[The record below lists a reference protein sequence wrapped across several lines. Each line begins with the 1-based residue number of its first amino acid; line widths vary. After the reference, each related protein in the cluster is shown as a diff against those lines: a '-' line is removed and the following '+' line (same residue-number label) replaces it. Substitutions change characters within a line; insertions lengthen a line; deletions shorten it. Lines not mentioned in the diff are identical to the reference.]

1 MNSRVALVT
10 GASRGIGKAILH
22 KLGSMG
28 FVAVGTATTN
38 EGAGKIDSGL
48 DQADLSGK
56 GLVLDVTQAD
66 SVASLL
72 DEIRDRYSAPYV
84 LVNNAAITRD
94 NLLLRMKDHEWDAVI
109 DTNLS
114 SAYRLTRACLRD
126 MIKMRGGRVVNI
138 TSVTAF
144 SGNAGQANYVAAK
157 AGVVGFTKSLALEVA
172 SRGIT
177 VNAVAPGFI
186 ETDMTAKLGES
197 QQARLVEKIP
207 LGRIGST
214 DEVAHVVSFL
224 VSAEAGYI
232 TGETVHVNGGLYMA

>member
-1 MNSRVALVT
+1 MTRQVALVT

-22 KLGSMG
+22 ELGSMG

-38 EGAGKIDSGL
+38 EGAEKIDSEL
-48 DQADLSGK
+48 ASVNLSGK

-66 SVASLL
+66 SVTRLL
-72 DEIRDRYSAPYV
+72 KEVRDGFSAPYV
-84 LVNNAAITRD
+84 LVNNAAITQD
-94 NLLLRMKDHEWDAVI
+94 NLLLRMKEHEWDAVI

-114 SAYRLTRACLRD
+114 SVYRLTRACLRD
-126 MIKMRGGRVVNI
+126 MIKMRRGRIINI
-138 TSVTAF
+138 ASVTAF
-144 SGNAGQANYVAAK
+144 SGNVGQANYVAAK

-186 ETDMTAKLGES
+186 ETDMTAKLDGS
-197 QQARLVEKIP
+197 LQARLAEKIP

-214 DEVAHVVSFL
+214 EDVAHAVSFL
-224 VSAEAGYI
+224 ASSRAGYI
-232 TGETVHVNGGLYMA
+232 TGETVHVNGGLYMP

>member
-22 KLGSMG
+22 KLGSTG
-28 FVAVGTATTN
+28 FVAVGTATTD
-38 EGAGKIDSGL
+38 EGAEKIDSGL
-48 DQADLSGK
+48 AQAGLSGK
-56 GLVLDVTQAD
+56 GLALDVTQAD

-114 SAYRLTRACLRD
+114 SVYRLTRACLRD
-126 MIKMRGGRVVNI
+126 MIKMRGGRVVSI

-197 QQARLVEKIP
+197 QQAKLVEKIP

-214 DEVAHVVSFL
+214 GEVAHVVSFL
-224 VSAEAGYI
+224 VSDEAGYI

>member
-1 MNSRVALVT
+1 MNRRVALVT

-38 EGAGKIDSGL
+38 EGAGRIDSGL
-48 DQADLSGK
+48 AQADLSGK

-66 SVASLL
+66 SVANLL

-84 LVNNAAITRD
+84 LVNNAAITQD

-197 QQARLVEKIP
+197 QQAKLVEKIP

>member
-48 DQADLSGK
+48 AQADLSGK

-197 QQARLVEKIP
+197 QQAKLVEKIP

-214 DEVAHVVSFL
+214 GEVAHVVSFL

>member
-48 DQADLSGK
+48 ARADLSGK

-197 QQARLVEKIP
+197 QQAKLVEKIP

>member
-48 DQADLSGK
+48 AQADLSGK

-197 QQARLVEKIP
+197 QQAKLVEKIP

>member
-1 MNSRVALVT
+1 M
-10 GASRGIGKAILH
+10 
-22 KLGSMG
+22 
-28 FVAVGTATTN
+28 
-38 EGAGKIDSGL
+38 
-48 DQADLSGK
+48 
-56 GLVLDVTQAD
+56 
-66 SVASLL
+66 
-72 DEIRDRYSAPYV
+72 
-84 LVNNAAITRD
+84 
-94 NLLLRMKDHEWDAVI
+94 I

-126 MIKMRGGRVVNI
+126 MIKMRGGRVVNV

-197 QQARLVEKIP
+197 QQAKLVEKIP

>member
-48 DQADLSGK
+48 AQADLSGK

-84 LVNNAAITRD
+84 LVNNAAITQD

-197 QQARLVEKIP
+197 QQAKLVEKIP

>member
-1 MNSRVALVT
+1 MNRRVALVT
-10 GASRGIGKAILH
+10 GASRGIGRAILH

-28 FVAVGTATTN
+28 FVAVGTATTT

-48 DQADLSGK
+48 AQADLSGK

-66 SVASLL
+66 SVANLL
-72 DEIRDRYSAPYV
+72 DEIRGRYSAPYV
-84 LVNNAAITRD
+84 LVNNAAITQD

-126 MIKMRGGRVVNI
+126 MIKMRGGRVVNV

-197 QQARLVEKIP
+197 QQAKLVEKIP

>member
-48 DQADLSGK
+48 AQADLSGK

-109 DTNLS
+109 NTNLS

-197 QQARLVEKIP
+197 QQAKLVEKIP

>member
-1 MNSRVALVT
+1 MNRRVALVT

-38 EGAGKIDSGL
+38 EGAGRIDSGL
-48 DQADLSGK
+48 AQADLSGK

-66 SVASLL
+66 SVANLL

-84 LVNNAAITRD
+84 LVNNAAITQD

-109 DTNLS
+109 NTNLS

-197 QQARLVEKIP
+197 QQAKLVEKIP

>member
-48 DQADLSGK
+48 AQADLSGK

-126 MIKMRGGRVVNI
+126 MLKMRGGRVVNI

-197 QQARLVEKIP
+197 QQAKLVEKIP